1 MTDAEKDQILNAYI
15 QAAEPLLDPVA
26 KLDNQALDFRPA
38 IADAWTIR
46 EHLAH
51 FFHADM
57 FCYTRVG
64 IAIAEPGE
72 TLFAWKEGLWNSNIG
87 PDFMTVKDLVAGVR
101 TVRGFIA
108 ALARS
113 VPASGWDSAV
123 AVHPKRGPMK
133 IADLL
138 AIYTGHAAFHIE
150 YLERN
155 LAAMKQ
161 R

>member
-1 MTDAEKDQILNAYI
+1 MTDTEKDQILRTYL
-15 QAAEPLLDPVA
+15 QAAEPLLDRIAV
-26 KLDNQALDFRPA
+26 LDGKALDFRPA

-64 IAIAEPGE
+64 IAIAQPGT
-72 TLFAWKEGLWNSNIG
+72 TLFAWDEALWNSNIESS
-87 PDFMTVKDLVAGVR
+87 FMDIKALVAGTR
-101 TVRGFIA
+101 TVRGYTA

-113 VPASGWDSAV
+113 VPTSGWDTAV

-138 AIYTGHAAFHIE
+138 AIYTGHAAFHME
-150 YLERN
+150 YLNRN
-155 LAAMKQ
+155 LAAMK
-161 R
+161 

>member
-1 MTDAEKDQILNAYI
+1 MTDTEKDQILKTYL
-15 QAAEPLLDPVA
+15 QAAEPLLDRIAV
-26 KLDNQALDFRPA
+26 LDGRALVFRPA

-64 IAIAEPGE
+64 IAIAQPGT
-72 TLFAWKEGLWNSNIG
+72 TLFAWDEALWNSNIESS
-87 PDFMTVKDLVAGVR
+87 FMDIKALVAGTR
-101 TVRGFIA
+101 TVRGYTA

-113 VPASGWDSAV
+113 VPASGWDTAV

-138 AIYTGHAAFHIE
+138 AIYTGHAAFHME
-150 YLERN
+150 YLNRN
-155 LAAMKQ
+155 LAAMK
-161 R
+161 